1 MVSEVSVDQ
10 LYSSWI
16 PLAGLL
22 ITLGAILCAL
32 VYAFGTLLFN
42 DRMKA
47 WTKSEIAE
55 LFYSVVLI
63 VVGFSLIG
71 VADRTLSTALGV
83 SNNLGGSISGGGCL
97 GTPTSAF
104 IPTTD
109 YSAASLSGR
118 TYTCL
123 DICSD
128 AIGSHPNSVYHGI
141 NSCHV
146 KLGIYYFRSLYDEA
160 KATAYDIYVS
170 YIWRS
175 MVADFTINVETIFEA
190 SGFFTFNPFKGFL
203 AMGNSIQS
211 TLFDW
216 AIKLMMLNKF
226 QEVFLRFIATGLYPT
241 FLVMGAILRAFSFT
255 RRLGGL
261 MVAIALSLFFVF
273 PSFYAFGSL
282 VMLGIKNQVRTG
294 GPDLNPNNNP
304 DPPIA
309 TSMYLSGNLLMPGG
323 TQSADQFRGDLSALE
338 GMTSDQYFNAVSGN
352 SYFINGQQVDLRP
365 RYDFGARPSNGA
377 GSSVTEY
384 TRAYTGAMSWFN
396 QISRL
401 GRIDSFISH
410 VWSPN
415 GYVESFSRL
424 TFWSTFFS
432 LLGILSTIA
441 AIRSISTILG
451 GDVEIAGLTR
461 LI

>member
-1 MVSEVSVDQ
+1 MNPVSVDQ
-10 LYSSWI
+10 LYSSWM

-32 VYAFGTLLFN
+32 AYMMGTLLFN
-42 DRMKA
+42 DRMKLWA
-47 WTKSEIAE
+47 KSEITE

-83 SNNLGGSISGGGCL
+83 SNSLGGSTSGTGCL

-109 YSAASLSGR
+109 YSSSSLSGR
-118 TYTCL
+118 TYQCM

-128 AIGSHPNSVYHGI
+128 AISAHPNSVYHGI

-160 KATAYDIYVS
+160 KATGYDIYVS

-190 SGFFTFNPFKGFL
+190 AGFFTFNPFKGFL
-203 AMGNSIQS
+203 AMGNYILS

-226 QEVFLRFIATGLYPT
+226 QEVFLRFVATGLYPT
-241 FLVMGAILRAFSFT
+241 FLIMGAILRAFTFT

-261 MVAIALSLFFVF
+261 MVAIALSLYFVF

-282 VMLGIKNQVRTG
+282 VMLGIKNEVRSG
-294 GPDLNPNNNP
+294 GPTLNPTNSP

-309 TSMYLSGNLLMPGG
+309 TSMYLNGDLLMPGG
-323 TQSADQFRGDLSALE
+323 VQSADQFGGDLSALE
-338 GMTSDQYFNAVSGN
+338 GMSADQYFSAMDGNA
-352 SYFINGQQVDLRP
+352 FTINGRPVDLRP
-365 RYDFGARPSNGA
+365 RYDFGARPANGA
-377 GSSVTEY
+377 GSSVAE
-384 TRAYTGAMSWFN
+384 YTGAYSGAMRWFN
-396 QISRL
+396 QVSRL
-401 GRIDSFISH
+401 GRIDSLITH

-441 AIRSISTILG
+441 SIRSIATVLG